1 MLVILAR
8 GNAKIC
14 DIHEWDAGHERPFDG
29 TAEGFSGDAGVG
41 EVAVEETGGT
51 GYLVEGEP
59 AALAGEPVDR
69 LEDLEAQRD
78 QLLEAPA
85 DLVHRQVHGL
95 VQARD
100 LGDLN
105 EGRRAL
111 GEAPDGVLVEV
122 AARGDAGERHPS
134 LRVVVARERPET
146 LWGAKASRGP
156 HLFVPDEDARGVSAG
171 VEGDVLCQRSPLRRG
186 VSGPDLD
193 PPAQRARIEAL
204 ERPPGS
210 VAAQVQLPWPFG
222 DNRHFYVGYNT
233 PVRLPHGREQALELL
248 IDGPGEVPAPLGR
261 QHVHEA
267 ALYPAFPALGRLE
280 AIDGLVEL
288 APPPVDERGQPLDLG
303 VFGEAPRPDLI
314 PGRARRLVGVHSPHD
329 RPLLPLPLRL
339 RLAELAL
346 ECLYGRRHERS
357 RFSTKTHMLGGI
369 LQHPNRRWM

>member
-1 MLVILAR
+1 MLEILAR
-8 GNAKIC
+8 GNAKVG

-29 TAEGFSGDAGVG
+29 AVEGFGGDARVG

-111 GEAPDGVLVEV
+111 GEAPNGVLVEV

-134 LRVVVARERPET
+134 LRIVVARERPET
-146 LWGAKASRGP
+146 LWGTKASRGP
-156 HLFVPDEDARGVSAG
+156 DLFAPDEDARGVPAG
-171 VEGDVLCQRSPLRRG
+171 VVGDVLCQRRHLRRHPRRS
-186 VSGPDLD
+186 VPSPDLD
-193 PPAQRARIEAL
+193 PPAHRARIEPL

-210 VAAQVQLPWPFG
+210 VATQVQLPWPLG
-222 DNRHFYVGYNT
+222 DDRHLDVGYGT
-233 PVRLPHGREQALELL
+233 PVCPPHGRE
-248 IDGPGEVPAPLGR
+248 
-261 QHVHEA
+261 
-267 ALYPAFPALGRLE
+267 
-280 AIDGLVEL
+280 
-288 APPPVDERGQPLDLG
+288 
-303 VFGEAPRPDLI
+303 
-314 PGRARRLVGVHSPHD
+314 
-329 RPLLPLPLRL
+329 
-339 RLAELAL
+339 
-346 ECLYGRRHERS
+346 
-357 RFSTKTHMLGGI
+357 
-369 LQHPNRRWM
+369 